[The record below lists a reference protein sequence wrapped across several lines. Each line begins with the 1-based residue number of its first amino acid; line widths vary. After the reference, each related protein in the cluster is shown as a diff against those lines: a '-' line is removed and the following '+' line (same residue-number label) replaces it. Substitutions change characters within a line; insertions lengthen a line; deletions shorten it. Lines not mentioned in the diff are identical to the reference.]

1 MTLIDAS
8 TPDSPARPPTRAT
21 ARRARWGWNQSI
33 VMLIA
38 TVGIAVLVYP
48 TAASWFSAWSHD
60 TDVDGYVQSVEQIPD
75 EAVAEMLATA
85 EAYNENLPT
94 GPLRDPYALGA
105 DGQQTAIGEGAAAY
119 FDTLSAD
126 GTDAMAR
133 VRIPRIHV
141 DLPIFHGTDEETLSR
156 GIGHLYGSSLPVG
169 GPGTHSVLTGHNGF
183 VQATLFDDIDELVAG
198 DVIVVTALGEDL
210 YYEVDQT
217 TTVLPDEADEL
228 RQVAGKDYLTL
239 VTCTPTGVNT
249 HRLLVRAERVDAPTE
264 GSSVTTIDDT
274 TDPAGF
280 PWWALLVVGVPAL
293 TFVVVMPRRTS
304 TNRSSRRATHLPADS
319 GS

>member
-8 TPDSPARPPTRAT
+8 TPDSPARPSTRAT
-21 ARRARWGWNQSI
+21 ARKARWGWNQSI

-60 TDVDGYVQSVEQIPD
+60 TDVDGYVESVEQIPD

-105 DGQQTAIGEGAAAY
+105 DGQQTAIGDGAAAY

-198 DVIVVTALGEDL
+198 DIIVVTALGEDL

-264 GSSVTTIDDT
+264 GSSVTTIEDT

-293 TFVVVMPRRTS
+293 TFVVVMPRRKS
-304 TNRSSRRATHLPADS
+304 RNRSGRRATHLSADS
-319 GS
+319 DS